1 MPSITNESVCKF
13 FKYCCFEL
21 VTKNKSNLVKEN
33 VNLVLEVF
41 KTNKENFPVDFD
53 QLERGISSLIKKLKK
68 ERHKNR
74 QLFDKYYAV
83 FNQQKWSEEKNTSQ
97 HQLTDCK
104 KCKNI
109 QSLLLTKP
117 GMKKS

>member
-1 MPSITNESVCKF
+1 MEIRAKT
-13 FKYCCFEL
+13 
-21 VTKNKSNLVKEN
+21 
-33 VNLVLEVF
+33 VL
-41 KTNKENFPVDFD
+41 
-53 QLERGISSLIKKLKK
+53 LLLYERQMMCGSPNAATLL
-68 ERHKNR
+68 
-74 QLFDKYYAV
+74 
-83 FNQQKWSEEKNTSQ
+83 QKWSEEKNTSQ